1 MFSKRCEYAIKI
13 MTFIAHQRIKSD
25 KKVDVDAISN
35 AIDSPKA
42 FTAKI
47 LQDLVKSN
55 LLLSTRGRSGGFSLP
70 SQFDIS
76 LSQIIEAIDGKKLLE
91 GCVLGFE
98 ICSEKNPCVVHHQL
112 KTARE
117 TLKIKLQETN
127 LDIIAKRVNEKNAYF
142 KE

>member
-13 MTFIAHQRIKSD
+13 MTFIAHQQKKSD
-25 KKVDVDAISN
+25 KKVDVDAISK

-47 LQDLVKSN
+47 LQDLVKSD
-55 LLLSTRGRSGGFSLP
+55 LLVSSRGRFGGFSLP
-70 SQFDIS
+70 DQFNIS

-91 GCVLGFE
+91 GCVLGFGT
-98 ICSEKNPCVVHHQL
+98 CSEKNPCVVHHHL
-112 KTARE
+112 KSARQH
-117 TLKIKLQETN
+117 LKIKLQETN
-127 LDIIAKRVNEKNAYF
+127 LEIIAKRVNEKNAYF